1 MSSAK
6 KCVITTATP
15 AERLVLASKFE
26 DTHYCGG
33 GEESLLG
40 HVEDWAS
47 DHEPRGALKRK
58 FDGFETYNDLILMG
72 SIRDFFCPPDLM
84 REVFTA
90 IAPTKCREDVFTEI
104 APTKRRE
111 DVFKAIG
118 AHLATRAQKQAKA
131 LDDAMENYDD

>member
-1 MSSAK
+1 MMGA
-6 KCVITTATP
+6 VD
-15 AERLVLASKFE
+15 L
-26 DTHYCGG
+26 
-33 GEESLLG
+33 
-40 HVEDWAS
+40 WAS

-58 FDGFETYNDLILMG
+58 FDGLETYSDLVLMG

-90 IAPTKCREDVFTEI
+90 IAPTKCREDVFTGI

-118 AHLATRAQKQAKA
+118 AHMATRAQKQAKA
-131 LDDAMENYDD
+131 LDDKMDAMENYDD